1 MNSRSIRTFKFNHNG
16 LEEVKSQPLGTDWPV
31 VYLLTNSSEIY
42 IGETS
47 NARARMEQH
56 LANPEREGLKEIH
69 ILFDDEFNK
78 SAILDIEQSLIQ
90 LFSADDKLKLQ
101 NKNGGQSQKHN
112 YYQREKYQAKI
123 ETIWRE
129 LQNMHIASKEYDD
142 ILNSDIFKFS
152 PYNSLTEEQSVACYT
167 ALDDAIEKLSE
178 GIKSS
183 FIIHG
188 VAGTGKSVVLVNIIN
203 RLVNATSISMDETG
217 EEEALSP
224 YLRIRRK
231 ISDYIED
238 HGPLKVALVM
248 PMASIRKTLKM
259 VFSKTKNGL
268 KSSMVIGPSDVSKEE
283 YDILLVDEAHRL
295 PQYKNI
301 SWMGTYKETT
311 KEIFGEDANPE
322 EYTSLD
328 WILKRSKYTILV
340 YDGAQTVKGSD
351 ITFDQYMAAFAKEK
365 VAVKNHWLV
374 SQMRCKGGQEY
385 IDYLSDI
392 FKCKER
398 LARKV
403 IVNYDLRLF
412 DHIDDMV
419 QAIKVHD
426 KALGLCRTVAGYSW
440 RWVSKGC
447 KTIDEVK
454 SKHLEDITIEGHKYI
469 WNMSN
474 VEWILRPS
482 AIDEIGCIHTTQG
495 YDLNYVGV
503 IFGEEIDYDETTNRL
518 TINPLKHY
526 DNNVQR
532 GASLEE
538 LKNYLI
544 NSYKVMMSRGIK
556 GCYVYACN
564 PGLRKYLSSFI

>member
-1 MNSRSIRTFKFNHNG
+1 
-16 LEEVKSQPLGTDWPV
+16 
-31 VYLLTNSSEIY
+31 
-42 IGETS
+42 
-47 NARARMEQH
+47 
-56 LANPEREGLKEIH
+56 
-69 ILFDDEFNK
+69 
-78 SAILDIEQSLIQ
+78 
-90 LFSADDKLKLQ
+90 
-101 NKNGGQSQKHN
+101 
-112 YYQREKYQAKI
+112 
-123 ETIWRE
+123 
-129 LQNMHIASKEYDD
+129 
-142 ILNSDIFKFS
+142 
-152 PYNSLTEEQSVACYT
+152 
-167 ALDDAIEKLSE
+167 
-178 GIKSS
+178 
-183 FIIHG
+183 
-188 VAGTGKSVVLVNIIN
+188 
-203 RLVNATSISMDETG
+203 MDETG

-351 ITFDQYMAAFAKEK
+351 ITFDQYMAAFAREK

-392 FKCKER
+392 FKCKEG